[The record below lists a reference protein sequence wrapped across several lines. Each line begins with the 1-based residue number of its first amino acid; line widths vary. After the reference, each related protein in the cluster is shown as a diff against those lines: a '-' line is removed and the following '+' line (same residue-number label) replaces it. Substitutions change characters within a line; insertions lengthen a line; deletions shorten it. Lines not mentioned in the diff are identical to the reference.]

1 MARRRGGF
9 FGGIFRFWAERSAQS
24 WTVWIAGLQFFSAF
38 LLQVLGWITV
48 LGLIYMFGAA
58 FGNFDRWR
66 LPYAAPNREVRRR
79 SVRQRGTCR

>member
-1 MARRRGGF
+1 MARQEAGF
-9 FGGIFRFWAERSAQS
+9 EAFLQFWAERSAQS

-58 FGNFDRWR
+58 YGG
-66 LPYAAPNREVRRR
+66 
-79 SVRQRGTCR
+79 S